1 MWNGKTVSVIFPTY
15 NEKESIYDAIQEFF
29 ATGWVDEIVV
39 VNNNAAPGTAEEVA
53 RTKARQ
59 VFEPR
64 QGYGYAL
71 RRGMA
76 EATGDLICWAEP
88 DGTFVGKDIQKLL
101 IYSNDF
107 PVVFGTRTCTSL
119 IGSGANMGMFLR
131 YGNVFVAKLLEAL
144 FNTYTLTDV
153 GCTMRVISREAMEQ
167 MQPYFKSG
175 SSYFGLEFMVLTIMS
190 GFDFVQI
197 PVTYRARIGESS
209 VTGDFGKAFSL
220 GMQMIFYAF
229 WAWVVFWLQRWLGKP
244 LPRWERARSN
254 GYVNDTELAHQR

>member
-1 MWNGKTVSVIFPTY
+1 MWNGKKVSVIFPTY
-15 NEKESIYDAIQEFF
+15 NEKDSIYDAIQEFF
-29 ATGWVDEIVV
+29 ATGWIDEIVV

-59 VFEPR
+59 VFETS

-76 EATGDLICWAEP
+76 EATGDLILWAEP
-88 DGTFVGKDIQKLL
+88 DGTFVGKDVEKLL
-101 IYSNDF
+101 VYSSDF

-153 GCTMRVISREAMEQ
+153 GCTMRIMTREAMEI
-167 MQPYFKSG
+167 MQPYFRSG
-175 SSYFGLEFMVLTIMS
+175 SSYFGLEFMVLTIVC

-197 PVTYRARIGESS
+197 PVTYRSRVGESS
-209 VTGDFGKAFSL
+209 VTGDFHKAFAL
-220 GMQMIFYAF
+220 GMQMIFYVI
-229 WAWVVFWLQRWLGKP
+229 WSWIVFWFRRVIGKP
-244 LPRWERARSN
+244 LPYQRRAPSN
-254 GYVNDTELAHQR
+254 G

>member
-15 NEKESIYDAIQEFF
+15 NEKESIYDAIQEFN
-29 ATGWVDEIVV
+29 ATGWIDEIVV
-39 VNNNAAPGTAEEVA
+39 INNNAAPGTAEEVA
-53 RTKARQ
+53 RTSARQ
-59 VFEPR
+59 VFETK

-76 EATGDLICWAEP
+76 EATGDLILWAEP
-88 DGTFVGKDIQKLL
+88 DGTFVGKDVEKLL
-101 IYSNDF
+101 VYSNDF

-153 GCTMRVISREAMEQ
+153 GCTMRVMSREALQ
-167 MQPYFKSG
+167 IMQPHFRSG
-175 SSYFGLEFMVLTIMS
+175 SSYFGLEFMLLTIVC

-197 PVTYRARIGESS
+197 PVTYRSRVGESS
-209 VTGDFGKAFSL
+209 VTGDFNKAFAL
-220 GMQMIFYAF
+220 GMQMIFY
-229 WAWVVFWLQRWLGKP
+229 VVWSWIVYWFRRVIGRP
-244 LPRWERARSN
+244 LPYQHTAPSN
-254 GYVNDTELAHQR
+254 G

>member
-1 MWNGKTVSVIFPTY
+1 VWNGKTVSVIFPTY
-15 NEKESIYDAIQEFF
+15 NEKESIYEAIQEFF
-29 ATGWVDEIVV
+29 ATGWIDEIVV

-53 RTKARQ
+53 RTNARQ
-59 VFEPR
+59 VFESK

-76 EATGDLICWAEP
+76 EATGDLILWAEP
-88 DGTFVGKDIQKLL
+88 DGTFVGKDVEKLL
-101 IYSNDF
+101 VYSNDF

-153 GCTMRVISREAMEQ
+153 GCTMRVMSREALEI
-167 MQPYFKSG
+167 MQPHFRSG
-175 SSYFGLEFMVLTIMS
+175 SSYFGLEFMLLTIVC

-197 PVTYRARIGESS
+197 PVTYRSRVGESS
-209 VTGDFGKAFSL
+209 VTGDFNKAFAL
-220 GMQMIFYAF
+220 GMQMIFYVLWSWIIF
-229 WAWVVFWLQRWLGKP
+229 WFRRIIGRP
-244 LPRWERARSN
+244 LPYQRTAPSN
-254 GYVNDTELAHQR
+254 G

>member
-15 NEKESIYDAIQEFF
+15 NEKDSIYEAIQEFF
-29 ATGWVDEIVV
+29 ATDWVDEIVV

-59 VFEPR
+59 VFESR

-76 EATGDLICWAEP
+76 EARGDLIVWAEP

-101 IYSNDF
+101 IYSDEF

-153 GCTMRVISREAMEQ
+153 GCTMRVMSREALQM
-167 MQPYFKSG
+167 MQPHFKSG
-175 SSYFGLEFMVLTIMS
+175 SSYFGLEFMVLTIMC
-190 GFDFVQI
+190 GFDFVQV
-197 PVTYRARIGESS
+197 PVTYRARVGESS

-220 GMQMIFYAF
+220 GMQMIIYVV
-229 WAWVVFWLQRWLGKP
+229 WSWCVFWLRRAVGRS
-244 LPRWERARSN
+244 LPQAPSRA
-254 GYVNDTELAHQR
+254 V

>member
-15 NEKESIYDAIQEFF
+15 NEKDSIYDAIQEFF
-29 ATGWVDEIVV
+29 ATGWIDEIVV

-59 VFEPR
+59 VFETK

-76 EATGDLICWAEP
+76 EATGDLILWAEP
-88 DGTFVGKDIQKLL
+88 DGTFVGKDVEKLL
-101 IYSNDF
+101 VYSGDF

-153 GCTMRVISREAMEQ
+153 GCTMRVMTREALEI
-167 MQPYFKSG
+167 MQPHFRSG
-175 SSYFGLEFMVLTIMS
+175 SSYFGLEFMLLTIVC

-197 PVTYRARIGESS
+197 PVTYRSRVGESS
-209 VTGDFGKAFSL
+209 VTGDFGKAFAL
-220 GMQMIFYAF
+220 GMQMIFYVI
-229 WAWVVFWLQRWLGKP
+229 WSWIVFWFRRVIGKP
-244 LPRWERARSN
+244 LPYQRGAASN
-254 GYVNDTELAHQR
+254 G

>member
-1 MWNGKTVSVIFPTY
+1 MWNGKMVSVVFPTY

-39 VNNNAAPGTAEEVA
+39 VNNNAARGTAEEVA

-59 VFEPR
+59 VFEQR

-76 EATGDLICWAEP
+76 EATGDLIVWAEP
-88 DGTFVGKDIQKLL
+88 DGTFVGKDLQKLL
-101 IYSNDF
+101 IYSDDF

-153 GCTMRVISREAMEQ
+153 GCTMRVMSREAMEL
-167 MQPYFKSG
+167 MRPHFKSG
-175 SSYFGLEFMVLTIMS
+175 SSYFGLEFMVLTIMC

-220 GMQMIFYAF
+220 GMQMIVYVI
-229 WAWVVFWLQRWLGKP
+229 WSWCLFWLRRGTGRA
-244 LPRWERARSN
+244 LPQWSSAAQ
-254 GYVNDTELAHQR
+254 G

>member
-1 MWNGKTVSVIFPTY
+1 VWNGKTVSVIFPTY
-15 NEKESIYDAIQEFF
+15 NEKDSIYDAIQEFF
-29 ATGWVDEIVV
+29 ATGWIDEIVV

-53 RTKARQ
+53 RTTARQ
-59 VFEPR
+59 VFESK

-76 EATGDLICWAEP
+76 EASGDLILWAEP
-88 DGTFVGKDIQKLL
+88 DGTFVGKDVEKLL
-101 IYSNDF
+101 VYSNDF

-153 GCTMRVISREAMEQ
+153 GCTMRVMSREALEI
-167 MQPYFKSG
+167 MQPHFRSG
-175 SSYFGLEFMVLTIMS
+175 SSYFGLEFMLLTIVC

-197 PVTYRARIGESS
+197 PVTYRSRVGESS
-209 VTGDFGKAFSL
+209 VTGDFNKAFAL
-220 GMQMIFYAF
+220 GMQMIFYVVWSWIIF
-229 WAWVVFWLQRWLGKP
+229 WFRRIIGRP
-244 LPRWERARSN
+244 LPYQRTAPSN
-254 GYVNDTELAHQR
+254 G

>member
-1 MWNGKTVSVIFPTY
+1 MWNDKRVSLIFPTY
-15 NEKESIYDAIQEFF
+15 NEKDSIYGAIQEFF
-29 ATGWVDEIVV
+29 ATGWIDEIIV
-39 VNNNAAPGTAEEVA
+39 VNNNAAPGTSEEVA
-53 RTKARQ
+53 RTLARE

-76 EATGDLICWAEP
+76 EATGDLIVWAEP
-88 DGTFVGKDIQKLL
+88 DGTFVGNDVQRLL
-101 IYSNDF
+101 VYTNDF

-131 YGNVFVAKLLEAL
+131 YGNVFVAKLLEVL

-153 GCTMRVISREAMEQ
+153 GCTMRVVTREAMEM
-167 MQPYFKSG
+167 MQPHFRSG
-175 SSYFGLEFMVLTIMS
+175 SSYFGLEFMVLTITC

-197 PVTYRARIGESS
+197 PVTYRARVGESS

-220 GMQMIFYAF
+220 GMQMIVYVL
-229 WAWVVFWLQRWLGKP
+229 WAWCLFWLQRALG
-244 LPRWERARSN
+244 LRMRPRRAPSH
-254 GYVNDTELAHQR
+254 G